1 MQSENNSKSSVKI
14 FIGQDLSMI
23 KLLRQLKHLYSTDVF
38 ALYCNGS
45 KISDISDIE
54 RDSTIVVS
62 HGFWNSQ
69 HILS

>member
-1 MQSENNSKSSVKI
+1 
-14 FIGQDLSMI
+14 MI

-62 HGFWNSQ
+62 HRFQNSKK
-69 HILS
+69 ILS